1 MLNIT
6 EGEILL
12 VNKPYRWTSFDVI
25 GSLRGLMKHLLG
37 GKKIK
42 VGHAGTLDPLA
53 TGLLIICTGKAT
65 KRIEEFKDFDKEYTG
80 TFVLG
85 ATTPSYDLE
94 KEVNETFP
102 TEHITPEMIQEAA
115 LCLSGDIMQIP
126 PMFSAIKVDG
136 KRAYESARKDKDL
149 GLASRPVS
157 VPVFEITRI
166 EMPEVDFRIVC
177 SKGTYIRAL
186 ARDFGQALQSGAY
199 MSALCRT
206 RVGPHKLENA
216 YDVEQLK
223 QILRQQ
229 FIAPQNEKEIL
240 EKSL

>member
-25 GSLRGLMKHLLG
+25 GSLRGLIKHLI

-42 VGHAGTLDPLA
+42 IGHAGTLDPLA
-53 TGLLIICTGKAT
+53 TGLLIVCTGKAT

-80 TFVLG
+80 TFTLG
-85 ATTPSYDLE
+85 ATTPSYDME
-94 KEVNETFP
+94 KEVNETFA
-102 TEHITPEMIQEAA
+102 TDHITPAMISAA
-115 LCLSGDIMQIP
+115 AQSLSGDIMQIP

-149 GLASRPVS
+149 GLAARPVC
-157 VPVFEITRI
+157 VPEFEITRI

-177 SKGTYIRAL
+177 SKGTYIRSL
-186 ARDFGQALQSGAY
+186 ARDFGLALNSGAY
-199 MSALCRT
+199 LSALCRT
-206 RVGPHKLENA
+206 RVGPHRLEDA
-216 YDVEQLK
+216 HTVDELK
-223 QILRQQ
+223 TILREQ
-229 FIAPQNEKEIL
+229 FVV
-240 EKSL
+240 KSESL

>member
-85 ATTPSYDLE
+85 ATTLSYDME
-94 KEVNETFP
+94 KEVNETYP
-102 TEHITPEMIQEAA
+102 TEHITPAMIQEAA
-115 LCLSGDIMQIP
+115 QSLSGEIMQIP

-149 GLASRPVS
+149 GLAARPVS
-157 VPVFEITRI
+157 VPLFEITRI

-216 YDVEQLK
+216 YEVEQLK
-223 QILRQQ
+223 EILRQEYAIPIHKQ
-229 FIAPQNEKEIL
+229 E
-240 EKSL
+240 S